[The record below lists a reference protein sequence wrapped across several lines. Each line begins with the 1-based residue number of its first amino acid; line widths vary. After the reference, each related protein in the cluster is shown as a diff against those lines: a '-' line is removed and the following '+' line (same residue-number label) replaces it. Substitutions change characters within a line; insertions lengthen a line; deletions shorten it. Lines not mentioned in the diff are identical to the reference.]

1 MDQLSDEAM
10 VKLFDIVMKSFPAYK
25 EQLKIYLPPS
35 VVAAQNAHLNKTA
48 KPKKNKPMGKAEQ
61 ERKLEQLRE
70 LKKTYKRPGSGSQE
84 PLPSVEQTDANL
96 PGNHHDDSDDAS
108 SSEEE

>member
-1 MDQLSDEAM
+1 MDQLSDDAL
-10 VKLFDIVMKSFPAYK
+10 VKLFDLVIKAFPAYK
-25 EQLKIYLPPS
+25 EQLKKYEPAPAPS
-35 VVAAQNAHLNKTA
+35 HSSSANKAT

-70 LKKTYKRPGSGSQE
+70 LKNSYKRPGSGSQE
-84 PLPSVEQTDANL
+84 PLPSVE
-96 PGNHHDDSDDAS
+96 HHDTHMGGHHQDDSDEAS